1 MSTASTPSGSQ
12 YDAGAAAAVIS
23 RAVDS
28 PGGPGMVVAVM
39 ASLPA
44 AGHTP
49 ARKGRFRSSPEQVQL
64 GSWRYQV
71 GADGR
76 LQASHVVGG
85 IVLAEQALSPDTAGE
100 HVAAAIAEHI
110 AGHGSQVRPYVESM
124 LTVLD
129 VTAG

>member
-1 MSTASTPSGSQ
+1 MSSTSG
-12 YDAGAAAAVIS
+12 YDAPYAAAVIS
-23 RAVDS
+23 RALDC
-28 PGGPGMVVAVM
+28 PGGPGMLVAVM

-44 AGHTP
+44 AAHTP
-49 ARKGRFRSSPEQVQL
+49 ARKGLFRSSPEQVQL

-71 GADGR
+71 GPDGR

-85 IVLAEQALSPDTAGE
+85 IVLAEQPLSPDTAGE

-129 VTAG
+129 ATAG

>member
-1 MSTASTPSGSQ
+1 MSSPSTSG
-12 YDAGAAAAVIS
+12 YDAQAAAAIIS
-23 RAVDS
+23 RAVGS
-28 PGGPGMVVAVM
+28 PGGPGVLVAVM

-44 AGHTP
+44 AAHTP
-49 ARKGRFRSSPEQVQL
+49 ARKGLFRSSPEQVQL

-76 LQASHVVGG
+76 LQAAHVVGG
-85 IVLAEQALSPDTAGE
+85 IVLAEQPLSPDSAGG

-110 AGHGSQVRPYVESM
+110 AGHGSQVHPYVESM

-129 VTAG
+129 ASAGY

>member
-1 MSTASTPSGSQ
+1 MPSPLESG
-12 YDAGAAAAVIS
+12 YDAQAAAAIIS

-28 PGGPGMVVAVM
+28 PGGPGMLVAVM

-44 AGHTP
+44 AAHTP
-49 ARKGRFRSSPEQVQL
+49 ARKSFFRSSPEQVQL

-76 LQASHVVGG
+76 LHAAHVVGG
-85 IVLAEQALSPDTAGE
+85 IVLAEQPLSPEAAGE
-100 HVAAAIAEHI
+100 HVATAIAGHV
-110 AGHGSQVRPYVESM
+110 ADHGSQVHPYVESM

-129 VTAG
+129 ASGGY